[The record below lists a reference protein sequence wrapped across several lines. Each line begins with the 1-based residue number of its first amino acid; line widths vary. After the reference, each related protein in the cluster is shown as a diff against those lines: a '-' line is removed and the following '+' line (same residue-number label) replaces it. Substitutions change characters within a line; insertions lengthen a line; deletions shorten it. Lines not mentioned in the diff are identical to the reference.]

1 MQSTR
6 QNKICSLIQKDMG
19 DIFLREMKPV
29 LGPSLITVTRVR
41 ITPDLSIARI
51 HVSIMVI
58 GEGTPE
64 SILALIR
71 ENTPDLRRRL
81 GLREGKQLR
90 IIPHLEFYLD
100 DSLDYIE
107 NIERLL
113 KNLKLR
119 VSLLYATSSPA
130 SSGRWSTSSRGF
142 PLWD

>member
-6 QNKICSLIQKDMG
+6 QNKICRLIQQDMG
-19 DIFLREMKPV
+19 DIFLKEMKPV
-29 LGPSLITVTRVR
+29 LGNSLITVTQVR

-51 HVSIMVI
+51 YVSIMII
-58 GEGTPE
+58 GGGAKEA
-64 SILALIR
+64 LLQLIR
-71 ENTPDLRRRL
+71 ENTADLRRRL

-113 KNLKLR
+113 KQ
-119 VSLLYATSSPA
+119 
-130 SSGRWSTSSRGF
+130 
-142 PLWD
+142 

>member
-6 QNKICSLIQKDMG
+6 QNKICRLIQQDMG

-29 LGPSLITVTRVR
+29 FGPSLITVTQVR

-51 HVSIMVI
+51 YVSLMII
-58 GEGTPE
+58 GEGTKDG
-64 SILALIR
+64 LLQQIR
-71 ENTPDLRRRL
+71 ENTSDLRRRL

-90 IIPHLEFYLD
+90 IIPQLEFYID

-113 KNLKLR
+113 KN
-119 VSLLYATSSPA
+119 
-130 SSGRWSTSSRGF
+130 
-142 PLWD
+142 

>member
-6 QNKICSLIQKDMG
+6 QNKICRLIQQDMG
-19 DIFLREMKPV
+19 DIFLRETKSIF
-29 LGPSLITVTRVR
+29 GPSLITVTQVR

-51 HVSIMVI
+51 YVSLMII
-58 GEGTPE
+58 GGGTKE
-64 SILALIR
+64 ELMQLIR
-71 ENTPDLRRRL
+71 DNTTDLRRRL

-113 KNLKLR
+113 KQ
-119 VSLLYATSSPA
+119 
-130 SSGRWSTSSRGF
+130 
-142 PLWD
+142 